1 MQENKIK
8 DSIPAYCL
16 PVVIFSA
23 FLPLLLIIKL
33 KKMTIEE
40 FDKTGWTGNM
50 KCIFQCE
57 EYGIA
62 TVDFEERLVG
72 IYEMISGAESEDD
85 ISWKRCENIEL
96 LQQE

>member
-1 MQENKIK
+1 
-8 DSIPAYCL
+8 
-16 PVVIFSA
+16 
-23 FLPLLLIIKL
+23 
-33 KKMTIEE
+33 MTFEE

-50 KCIFQCE
+50 KCMFQDE

-96 LQQE
+96 LQPEQLSQKVAQAGI

>member
-1 MQENKIK
+1 
-8 DSIPAYCL
+8 
-16 PVVIFSA
+16 
-23 FLPLLLIIKL
+23 
-33 KKMTIEE
+33 MTFEE

-50 KCIFQCE
+50 KCMFQDE

-96 LQQE
+96 FQPE

>member
-1 MQENKIK
+1 
-8 DSIPAYCL
+8 
-16 PVVIFSA
+16 
-23 FLPLLLIIKL
+23 
-33 KKMTIEE
+33 
-40 FDKTGWTGNM
+40 M
-50 KCIFQCE
+50 KCMFQDE

-96 LQQE
+96 LHPE